1 MRLSNMVPS
10 VFADLVVALESIQI
24 RTETDLLFSAP
35 LADIHKR
42 LPAATVSLQMLIEL
56 VELVTELCAASG
68 QSSLDLLDLD
78 EQCTAQGKELS
89 CGNQGVDVLLR
100 GLCGRKV
107 IEISGDKGS
116 GKTVR
121 DF

>member
-1 MRLSNMVPS
+1 MRLSNMVPPI
-10 VFADLVVALESIQI
+10 FADLVVALESIQI

-35 LADIHKR
+35 LPDIYKR

-56 VELVTELCAASG
+56 VELVTESCATSG
-68 QSSLDLLDLD
+68 RSSLDLLDLD
-78 EQCTAQGKELS
+78 EQCTAQGKGLS